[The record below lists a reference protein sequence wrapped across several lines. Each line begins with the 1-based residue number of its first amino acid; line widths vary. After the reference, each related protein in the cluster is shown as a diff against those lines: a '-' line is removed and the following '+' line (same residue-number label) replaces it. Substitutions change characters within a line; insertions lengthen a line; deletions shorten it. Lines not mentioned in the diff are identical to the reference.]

1 MKKSIMRKAAWAMA
15 GALMFTSV
23 LGSSIVSQ
31 AAPKTKK
38 IVMNKKKVT
47 LKVGKTFK
55 LKVKKVNPA
64 KSSKAVTYKSNK
76 TKIATVSK
84 KGVIKAKKV
93 GKAKITVVSKKNK
106 KAKATVSV
114 VVKKADAK
122 PKVPAVTAVPAVSAT
137 PGVSAAPGTTPS
149 VTQAPGTSATPESS
163 SKPGA
168 SATPPRTQTP
178 KPPKTATPSP
188 TPKYEEPEETAP
200 PTNFVDLTSDDS
212 YHNESPEGATVVKN
226 EDGSLTVTFT
236 QQWAALNFYLPDNAQ
251 IYYSAY
257 KSVALTYTSRGG
269 NLGHALYDVDTIV
282 GGSQAGD
289 GEVGKHPDWGQKV
302 VETAEE
308 STLIFPVTSECA
320 GGCIRG
326 LQIFNPNATTA
337 DNPIEITIKAIVFS
351 VKENPSLDDLKPP
364 VKPEPNDNVTIESA
378 PTEMAV
384 SETSDITVAVKEGTI
399 ESVKWEVEGDAV
411 TIAKDDEIKTVL
423 TAAKAG
429 EAKVSVTVTVKIGD
443 KTETSTKTVTIQ
455 VNNPAKKE

>member
-1 MKKSIMRKAAWAMA
+1 MKKSILRKAAWALS

-23 LGSSIVSQ
+23 LGSSVVSQ

-47 LKVGKTFK
+47 LKVGKTFR

-64 KSSKAVTYKSNK
+64 KASKAVTYKSNK

-106 KAKATVSV
+106 KAKATVNV
-114 VVKKADAK
+114 VVKKASAK
-122 PKVPAVTAVPAVSAT
+122 PNVPAVTTVPTVNPTPVVST
-137 PGVSAAPGTTPS
+137 APGTTPS
-149 VTQAPGTSATPESS
+149 VTQAPVASATPESS
-163 SKPGA
+163 SKPGT

-188 TPKYEEPEETAP
+188 TPKYEVPDETAP

-212 YHNESPEGATVVKN
+212 YHNESPDGATVAKN

-236 QQWAALNFYLPDNAQ
+236 KQWAAINFYLPDNAQ

-269 NLGHALYDVDTIV
+269 DLGHALYDVDTIV

-289 GEVGKHPDWGQKV
+289 GEVGKHPDWGKKV
-302 VETAEE
+302 VASEE
-308 STLIFPVTSECA
+308 EKTLIFPVTSECA

-326 LQIFNPNATTA
+326 LQVFNPNETTA

-351 VKENPSLDDLKPP
+351 IKENPTLDDLKPP
-364 VKPEPNDNVTIESA
+364 VKPSVDVSIESA

-384 SETSDITVAVKEGTI
+384 SETSDITVGVIEGTI

-411 TIAKDDEIKTVL
+411 TIAKDDAVKTVL
-423 TAAKAG
+423 TAVKAG
-429 EAKVSVTVTVKIGD
+429 EAKISVTVTVKIGD

>member
-1 MKKSIMRKAAWAMA
+1 MKKGIMRKAAWAMA

-23 LGSSIVSQ
+23 LGSSVVSQ

-55 LKVKKVNPA
+55 LKVKKVNPTKA
-64 KSSKAVTYKSNK
+64 SKAVTYKSNK

-106 KAKATVSV
+106 KAKATVNV
-114 VVKKADAK
+114 VVKKAASV
-122 PKVPAVTAVPAVSAT
+122 KVPAVTTAPIVSAT
-137 PGVSAAPGTTPS
+137 PAASAAPGTSAPPS
-149 VTQAPGTSATPESS
+149 VTQTPATSATPVPTS
-163 SKPGA
+163 
-168 SATPPRTQTP
+168 TPVTT
-178 KPPKTATPSP
+178 KPPKTQPPKTTTPSP
-188 TPKYEEPEETAP
+188 TPKYEKPDETAP

-212 YHNESPEGATVVKN
+212 YHNESPDGATVEKN
-226 EDGSLTVTFT
+226 EDGSLTITFT
-236 QQWAALNFYLPDNAQ
+236 KQWAAINFYLPDNAQ

-257 KSVALTYTSRGG
+257 KSVALTYTSKGG

-302 VETAEE
+302 VESEAE

-326 LQIFNPNATTA
+326 LQVFNPNETTA

-351 VKENPSLDDLKPP
+351 IKENPTLDDLKPP
-364 VKPEPNDNVTIESA
+364 VKPSVDVSIESA

-384 SETSDITVAVKEGTI
+384 TETSDITVAVKEGTI
-399 ESVKWEVEGDAV
+399 ESVKWKVEGDAV
-411 TIAKDDEIKTVL
+411 TIAKDDAIKTVL
-423 TAAKAG
+423 TAVKAG

>member
-1 MKKSIMRKAAWAMA
+1 MKKGIMRKAAWAMA

-23 LGSSIVSQ
+23 LGSSVVSQ

-55 LKVKKVNPA
+55 LKVKKVNPTKA
-64 KSSKAVTYKSNK
+64 SKAVTYKSNK

-106 KAKATVSV
+106 KAKATVNV
-114 VVKKADAK
+114 VVKKAASV
-122 PKVPAVTAVPAVSAT
+122 KVPAVTTAPIVSAT
-137 PGVSAAPGTTPS
+137 PAASAAPGTSAPPS
-149 VTQAPGTSATPESS
+149 VTQTPATSATPVPTS
-163 SKPGA
+163 
-168 SATPPRTQTP
+168 TPVTT
-178 KPPKTATPSP
+178 KPPKTQPPKTTTPSP
-188 TPKYEEPEETAP
+188 TPKYEKPDETAP

-212 YHNESPEGATVVKN
+212 YHNESPDGATVEKN
-226 EDGSLTVTFT
+226 EDGSLTITFT
-236 QQWAALNFYLPDNAQ
+236 KQWAAINFYLPDNAQ

-257 KSVALTYTSRGG
+257 KSVALTYTSKGG

-302 VETAEE
+302 VESEAE

-326 LQIFNPNATTA
+326 LQVFNPNETTA

-351 VKENPSLDDLKPP
+351 IKENPTLDDLKPP
-364 VKPEPNDNVTIESA
+364 VKPSVDVSIESA

-399 ESVKWEVEGDAV
+399 ESVKWKVEGDAV
-411 TIAKDDEIKTVL
+411 TIAKDDAIKTVL
-423 TAAKAG
+423 TAVKAG

>member
-1 MKKSIMRKAAWAMA
+1 MRKGIMRKAAWAMA

-23 LGSSIVSQ
+23 LGSSVVSQ

-55 LKVKKVNPA
+55 LKVKKVNPTKA
-64 KSSKAVTYKSNK
+64 SKAVTYKSNK

-106 KAKATVSV
+106 KAKATVNV
-114 VVKKADAK
+114 VVKKAASV
-122 PKVPAVTAVPAVSAT
+122 KVPAVTTAPIVSAT
-137 PGVSAAPGTTPS
+137 PAASAAPGTSAPPS
-149 VTQAPGTSATPESS
+149 VTQTPATSATPVPTS
-163 SKPGA
+163 
-168 SATPPRTQTP
+168 TPVTT
-178 KPPKTATPSP
+178 KPPKTQPPKTTTPSP
-188 TPKYEEPEETAP
+188 TPKYEEPDETAP

-212 YHNESPEGATVVKN
+212 YHNESPDGATVEKN
-226 EDGSLTVTFT
+226 EDGSLTITFT
-236 QQWAALNFYLPDNAQ
+236 KQWAAINFYLPDNAQ

-257 KSVALTYTSRGG
+257 KSVALTYTSKGG

-302 VETAEE
+302 VESEAE

-326 LQIFNPNATTA
+326 LQVFNPNETTA

-351 VKENPSLDDLKPP
+351 IKENPTLDDLKPP
-364 VKPEPNDNVTIESA
+364 VKPSVDVSIESA

-384 SETSDITVAVKEGTI
+384 TETSDITVAVKEGTI

-411 TIAKDDEIKTVL
+411 TIAKDDAIKTVL
-423 TAAKAG
+423 TAVKAG

>member
-1 MKKSIMRKAAWAMA
+1 MKKGIMRKAAWAMA

-23 LGSSIVSQ
+23 LGSSVVSQ

-55 LKVKKVNPA
+55 LKVKKVNPTKA
-64 KSSKAVTYKSNK
+64 SKAVTYKSNK

-106 KAKATVSV
+106 KAKATVNV
-114 VVKKADAK
+114 VVKKAASV
-122 PKVPAVTAVPAVSAT
+122 KVPAVTTAPIVSAT
-137 PGVSAAPGTTPS
+137 PAASAAPGTSAPPS
-149 VTQAPGTSATPESS
+149 VTQTPATSATPVPTS
-163 SKPGA
+163 
-168 SATPPRTQTP
+168 TPVTT
-178 KPPKTATPSP
+178 KPPKTQPPKTTTPSP
-188 TPKYEEPEETAP
+188 TPKYEKPDETAP

-212 YHNESPEGATVVKN
+212 YHNESPDGATVEKN
-226 EDGSLTVTFT
+226 EDGSLTITFT
-236 QQWAALNFYLPDNAQ
+236 KQWAAINFYLPDNAQ

-257 KSVALTYTSRGG
+257 KSVALTYTSKGG

-302 VETAEE
+302 VESEAE

-326 LQIFNPNATTA
+326 LQVFNPNETTA

-351 VKENPSLDDLKPP
+351 IKENPTLDDLKPP
-364 VKPEPNDNVTIESA
+364 VKPSVDVSIESA

-384 SETSDITVAVKEGTI
+384 TETSDITVAVKEGTI

-411 TIAKDDEIKTVL
+411 TIAKDDAIKTVL
-423 TAAKAG
+423 TAVKAG

>member
-1 MKKSIMRKAAWAMA
+1 MRKGIMRKAAWAMA

-23 LGSSIVSQ
+23 LGSSVVSQ

-55 LKVKKVNPA
+55 LKVKKVNPTKA
-64 KSSKAVTYKSNK
+64 SKAVTYKSNK

-106 KAKATVSV
+106 KAKATVNV
-114 VVKKADAK
+114 VVKKAASV
-122 PKVPAVTAVPAVSAT
+122 KVPAVTTAPIVSAT
-137 PGVSAAPGTTPS
+137 PAASAAPGTSAPPS
-149 VTQAPGTSATPESS
+149 VTQTPATSATPVPTS
-163 SKPGA
+163 
-168 SATPPRTQTP
+168 TPVTT
-178 KPPKTATPSP
+178 KPPKTQPPKTTTPSP
-188 TPKYEEPEETAP
+188 TPKYEKPDETAP

-212 YHNESPEGATVVKN
+212 YHNESPDGATVEKN
-226 EDGSLTVTFT
+226 EDGSLTITFT
-236 QQWAALNFYLPDNAQ
+236 KQWAAINFYLPDNAQ

-257 KSVALTYTSRGG
+257 KSVALTYTSKGG

-302 VETAEE
+302 VESEAE

-326 LQIFNPNATTA
+326 LQVFNPNETTA

-351 VKENPSLDDLKPP
+351 IKENPTLDDLKPP
-364 VKPEPNDNVTIESA
+364 VKPSVDVSIESA

-399 ESVKWEVEGDAV
+399 ESVKWKVEGDAV
-411 TIAKDDEIKTVL
+411 TIAKDDAIKTVL
-423 TAAKAG
+423 TAVKAG

>member
-1 MKKSIMRKAAWAMA
+1 MKKGIMRKAAWAMA

-23 LGSSIVSQ
+23 LGSSVVSQ

-55 LKVKKVNPA
+55 LKVKKVNPTKA
-64 KSSKAVTYKSNK
+64 SKAVTYKSNK

-106 KAKATVSV
+106 KAKATVNV
-114 VVKKADAK
+114 VVKKAASV
-122 PKVPAVTAVPAVSAT
+122 KVPAVTTAPIVSAT
-137 PGVSAAPGTTPS
+137 PVASAAPGTSAPPS
-149 VTQAPGTSATPESS
+149 VTQTPTTSATPVPTS
-163 SKPGA
+163 
-168 SATPPRTQTP
+168 TPVTT
-178 KPPKTATPSP
+178 KPPKTQPPKTITPSP
-188 TPKYEEPEETAP
+188 TPKYEEPDETAP

-212 YHNESPEGATVVKN
+212 YHNESPDGATVEKN
-226 EDGSLTVTFT
+226 EDGSLTITFT
-236 QQWAALNFYLPDNAQ
+236 KQWAAINFYLPDNAQ

-257 KSVALTYTSRGG
+257 KSVALTYTSKGG

-302 VETAEE
+302 VESAEE
-308 STLIFPVTSECA
+308 NTLIFPVTSECA

-326 LQIFNPNATTA
+326 LQVFNPNETTA
-337 DNPIEITIKAIVFS
+337 DNPIEITIKAVVFS
-351 VKENPSLDDLKPP
+351 IKENPSLDDLKPP
-364 VKPEPNDNVTIESA
+364 VKPSIDVSIESA

-384 SETSDITVAVKEGTI
+384 TETSDITVAVKEGTI

-411 TIAKDDEIKTVL
+411 TIEKDNEIKTVL
-423 TAAKAG
+423 TAVKAG

>member
-1 MKKSIMRKAAWAMA
+1 MA

-23 LGSSIVSQ
+23 LGSSVVSQ

-55 LKVKKVNPA
+55 LKVKKVNPTKA
-64 KSSKAVTYKSNK
+64 SKAVTYKSNK

-106 KAKATVSV
+106 KAKATVNV
-114 VVKKADAK
+114 VVKKAASV
-122 PKVPAVTAVPAVSAT
+122 KVPAVTTAPIVSAT
-137 PGVSAAPGTTPS
+137 PAASAAPGTSAPPS
-149 VTQAPGTSATPESS
+149 VTQTPATSATPVPTS
-163 SKPGA
+163 
-168 SATPPRTQTP
+168 TPVTT
-178 KPPKTATPSP
+178 KPPKTQPPKTTTPSP
-188 TPKYEEPEETAP
+188 TPKYEEPDETAP

-212 YHNESPEGATVVKN
+212 YHNESPDGATVEKN
-226 EDGSLTVTFT
+226 EDGSLTITFT
-236 QQWAALNFYLPDNAQ
+236 KQWAAINFYLPDNAQ

-257 KSVALTYTSRGG
+257 KSVALTYTSKGG

-302 VETAEE
+302 VESEAE

-326 LQIFNPNATTA
+326 LQVFNPNETTA

-351 VKENPSLDDLKPP
+351 IKENPTLDDLKPP
-364 VKPEPNDNVTIESA
+364 VKPSVDVSIESA

-384 SETSDITVAVKEGTI
+384 TETSDITVAVKEGTI

-411 TIAKDDEIKTVL
+411 TIAKDDAIKTVL
-423 TAAKAG
+423 TAVKAG

>member
-1 MKKSIMRKAAWAMA
+1 MKKGIMRKAAWAMA

-23 LGSSIVSQ
+23 LGSSVVSQ

-55 LKVKKVNPA
+55 LKVKKVNPTKA
-64 KSSKAVTYKSNK
+64 SKAVTYKSNK

-106 KAKATVSV
+106 KAKATVNV
-114 VVKKADAK
+114 VVKKAASV
-122 PKVPAVTAVPAVSAT
+122 KVPAVTTAPIVSAT
-137 PGVSAAPGTTPS
+137 PAASAAPGTSAPPS
-149 VTQAPGTSATPESS
+149 VTQTPATSATPVPTS
-163 SKPGA
+163 
-168 SATPPRTQTP
+168 TPVTT
-178 KPPKTATPSP
+178 KPPKTQPPKTTTPSP
-188 TPKYEEPEETAP
+188 TPKYEEPDETAP

-212 YHNESPEGATVVKN
+212 YHNESPDGATVEKN
-226 EDGSLTVTFT
+226 EDGSLTITFT
-236 QQWAALNFYLPDNAQ
+236 KQWAAINFYLPDNAQ

-257 KSVALTYTSRGG
+257 KSVALTYTSKGG

-302 VETAEE
+302 VESEAE

-326 LQIFNPNATTA
+326 LQVFNPNETTA

-351 VKENPSLDDLKPP
+351 IKENPTLDDLKPP
-364 VKPEPNDNVTIESA
+364 VKPSVDVSIESA

-384 SETSDITVAVKEGTI
+384 TETSDITVAVKEGTI

-411 TIAKDDEIKTVL
+411 TIAKDDAIKTVL
-423 TAAKAG
+423 TAVKAG

>member
-1 MKKSIMRKAAWAMA
+1 MKKGIMRKAAWAMA

-23 LGSSIVSQ
+23 LGSSVVSQ

-55 LKVKKVNPA
+55 LKVKKVNPTKA
-64 KSSKAVTYKSNK
+64 SKAVTYKSNK

-106 KAKATVSV
+106 KAKATVNV
-114 VVKKADAK
+114 VVKKAASV
-122 PKVPAVTAVPAVSAT
+122 KVPAVTTAPIVSAT
-137 PGVSAAPGTTPS
+137 PAASAAPGTSAPPS
-149 VTQAPGTSATPESS
+149 VTQTPATSATPVPTS
-163 SKPGA
+163 
-168 SATPPRTQTP
+168 TPVTT
-178 KPPKTATPSP
+178 KPPKTQPPKTTTPSP
-188 TPKYEEPEETAP
+188 TPKYEKPDETAP

-212 YHNESPEGATVVKN
+212 YHNESPDGATVEKN
-226 EDGSLTVTFT
+226 EDGSLTITFT
-236 QQWAALNFYLPDNAQ
+236 KQWAAINFYLPDNAQ

-257 KSVALTYTSRGG
+257 KSVALTYTSKGG

-302 VETAEE
+302 VESEAE

-326 LQIFNPNATTA
+326 LQVFNPNETTA

-351 VKENPSLDDLKPP
+351 IKENPTLDDLKPP
-364 VKPEPNDNVTIESA
+364 VKPSVDVSIESA

-384 SETSDITVAVKEGTI
+384 TETSDITVAVKEGTI
-399 ESVKWEVEGDAV
+399 ESVKWKVEGDAV
-411 TIAKDDEIKTVL
+411 TIAKDDAIKTVL
-423 TAAKAG
+423 TAVKAG

-443 KTETSTKTVTIQ
+443 KTETSTKTITIQ

>member
-23 LGSSIVSQ
+23 LGSSVVSQ

-55 LKVKKVNPA
+55 LKVKKVTPA
-64 KSSKAVTYKSNK
+64 KASKAVTYKSNK

-106 KAKATVSV
+106 KAKATVNV
-114 VVKKADAK
+114 VVKKASV
-122 PKVPAVTAVPAVSAT
+122 KVPAVTPAPTASAT
-137 PGVSAAPGTTPS
+137 PVASAAPGTSAPPS
-149 VTQAPGTSATPESS
+149 VTQTPETSATPAPTSTPVTT
-163 SKPGA
+163 KP
-168 SATPPRTQTP
+168 PKTQ
-178 KPPKTATPSP
+178 PPKTATPSP

-212 YHNESPEGATVVKN
+212 YHNESPDGATVVKN
-226 EDGSLTVTFT
+226 EDGSLTITFT
-236 QQWAALNFYLPDNAQ
+236 KQWAAINFYLPDNAQ

-257 KSVALTYTSRGG
+257 KSVALTYTSKGG

-302 VETAEE
+302 VESAEE
-308 STLIFPVTSECA
+308 NTLIFPVTSECA

-326 LQIFNPNATTA
+326 LQVFNPNETTA
-337 DNPIEITIKAIVFS
+337 DTPIEITIKAVVFS
-351 VKENPSLDDLKPP
+351 IKENPSLDDLKPP
-364 VKPEPNDNVTIESA
+364 VKPSIDVSIESA

-411 TIAKDDEIKTVL
+411 TIEKEDELKTVL
-423 TAAKAG
+423 TAMKAG
-429 EAKVSVTVTVKIGD
+429 EAKISVTVTVKIGD
-443 KTETSTKTVTIQ
+443 KTETATKTVTIQ

>member
-1 MKKSIMRKAAWAMA
+1 MKKGIMRKAAWAMA

-23 LGSSIVSQ
+23 LGSSVVSQ

-55 LKVKKVNPA
+55 LKVKKVNPTKA
-64 KSSKAVTYKSNK
+64 SKAVTYKSNK

-106 KAKATVSV
+106 KAKATVNV
-114 VVKKADAK
+114 VVKKAASV
-122 PKVPAVTAVPAVSAT
+122 KVPAVTTAPIVSAT
-137 PGVSAAPGTTPS
+137 PVASAAPGTSAPPS
-149 VTQAPGTSATPESS
+149 VTQTPAASETPVPTSTPV
-163 SKPGA
+163 
-168 SATPPRTQTP
+168 TT
-178 KPPKTATPSP
+178 KPPKTQPPKTTTPSP
-188 TPKYEEPEETAP
+188 TPKYEEPDETAP

-212 YHNESPEGATVVKN
+212 YHNESPDGATVEKN
-226 EDGSLTVTFT
+226 EDGSLTITFT
-236 QQWAALNFYLPDNAQ
+236 KQWAAINFYLPDNAQ

-257 KSVALTYTSRGG
+257 KSVALTYTSKGG

-302 VETAEE
+302 VESEAE

-326 LQIFNPNATTA
+326 LQVFNPNETTA

-351 VKENPSLDDLKPP
+351 IKENPTLDDLKPP
-364 VKPEPNDNVTIESA
+364 VKPSVDVSIESA

-384 SETSDITVAVKEGTI
+384 TETSDITVAVKEGTI

-411 TIAKDDEIKTVL
+411 TIAKDDAIKTVL
-423 TAAKAG
+423 TAVKAG

>member
-1 MKKSIMRKAAWAMA
+1 MRKGIMRKAAWAMA

-23 LGSSIVSQ
+23 LGSSVVSQ

-55 LKVKKVNPA
+55 LKVKKVNPTKA
-64 KSSKAVTYKSNK
+64 SKAVTYKSNK

-106 KAKATVSV
+106 KAKATVNV
-114 VVKKADAK
+114 VVKKAASV
-122 PKVPAVTAVPAVSAT
+122 KVPAVTTAPIVSAT
-137 PGVSAAPGTTPS
+137 PAASAAPGTSAPPS
-149 VTQAPGTSATPESS
+149 VTQTPATSATPVPTS
-163 SKPGA
+163 
-168 SATPPRTQTP
+168 TPVTT
-178 KPPKTATPSP
+178 KPPKTQPPKTTTPSP
-188 TPKYEEPEETAP
+188 TPKYEKPDETAP

-212 YHNESPEGATVVKN
+212 YHNESPDGATVEKN
-226 EDGSLTVTFT
+226 EDGSLTITFT
-236 QQWAALNFYLPDNAQ
+236 KQWAAINFYLPDNAQ

-257 KSVALTYTSRGG
+257 KSVALTYTSKGG

-302 VETAEE
+302 VESEAE

-326 LQIFNPNATTA
+326 LQVFNPNETTA

-351 VKENPSLDDLKPP
+351 IKENPTLDDLKPP
-364 VKPEPNDNVTIESA
+364 VKPSVDVSIESA
-378 PTEMAV
+378 LTEMAV
-384 SETSDITVAVKEGTI
+384 TETSDITVAVKEGTI
-399 ESVKWEVEGDAV
+399 ESVKWKVEGDAV
-411 TIAKDDEIKTVL
+411 TIAKDDAIKTVL
-423 TAAKAG
+423 TAVKAG

>member
-1 MKKSIMRKAAWAMA
+1 MRKGIMRKAAWAMA

-23 LGSSIVSQ
+23 LGSSVVSQ

-55 LKVKKVNPA
+55 LKVKKVNPTKA
-64 KSSKAVTYKSNK
+64 SKAVTYKSNK

-106 KAKATVSV
+106 KAKATVNV
-114 VVKKADAK
+114 VVKKAASV
-122 PKVPAVTAVPAVSAT
+122 KVPAVTTAPIVSAT
-137 PGVSAAPGTTPS
+137 PVASAAPGTSAPPS
-149 VTQAPGTSATPESS
+149 VTQTPATSATPVPTS
-163 SKPGA
+163 
-168 SATPPRTQTP
+168 TPVTT
-178 KPPKTATPSP
+178 KPPKTQPPKTTTPSP
-188 TPKYEEPEETAP
+188 TPKYEKPDETAP

-212 YHNESPEGATVVKN
+212 YHNESPDGATVEKN
-226 EDGSLTVTFT
+226 EDGSLTITFT
-236 QQWAALNFYLPDNAQ
+236 KQWAAINFYLPDNAQ

-257 KSVALTYTSRGG
+257 KSVALTYTSKGG

-302 VETAEE
+302 VESEAE

-326 LQIFNPNATTA
+326 LQVFNPNETTA

-351 VKENPSLDDLKPP
+351 IKENPTLDDLKPP
-364 VKPEPNDNVTIESA
+364 VKPSVDVSIESA

-411 TIAKDDEIKTVL
+411 TIEKDNEIKTVL
-423 TAAKAG
+423 TAVKAG

>member
-1 MKKSIMRKAAWAMA
+1 MKKGIMRKAAWAMA

-23 LGSSIVSQ
+23 LGSSVVSQ

-55 LKVKKVNPA
+55 LKVKKVNPTKA
-64 KSSKAVTYKSNK
+64 SKAVTYKSNK

-106 KAKATVSV
+106 KAKATVNV
-114 VVKKADAK
+114 VVKKAASV
-122 PKVPAVTAVPAVSAT
+122 KVPAVTTAPIVSAT
-137 PGVSAAPGTTPS
+137 PAASAAPGTSAPPS
-149 VTQAPGTSATPESS
+149 VTQTPATSATPVPTS
-163 SKPGA
+163 
-168 SATPPRTQTP
+168 TPVTT
-178 KPPKTATPSP
+178 KPPKTQPPKTTTPSP
-188 TPKYEEPEETAP
+188 TPKYEKPDETAP

-212 YHNESPEGATVVKN
+212 YHNESPDGATVEKN
-226 EDGSLTVTFT
+226 EDGSLTITFT
-236 QQWAALNFYLPDNAQ
+236 KQWAAINFYLPDNAQ

-257 KSVALTYTSRGG
+257 KSVALTYTSKGG

-302 VETAEE
+302 VESEAE

-326 LQIFNPNATTA
+326 LQVFNPNETTA

-351 VKENPSLDDLKPP
+351 IKENPTLDDLKPP
-364 VKPEPNDNVTIESA
+364 IKPSVDVSIESA

-384 SETSDITVAVKEGTI
+384 TETSDITVAVKEGTI

-411 TIAKDDEIKTVL
+411 TIEKDNEIKTVL
-423 TAAKAG
+423 TAVKAG

>member
-1 MKKSIMRKAAWAMA
+1 MRKGIMRKAAWAMA

-23 LGSSIVSQ
+23 LGSSVVSQ

-55 LKVKKVNPA
+55 LKVKKVNPTKA
-64 KSSKAVTYKSNK
+64 SKAVTYKSNK

-106 KAKATVSV
+106 KAKATVNV
-114 VVKKADAK
+114 VVKKAASVE
-122 PKVPAVTAVPAVSAT
+122 VPAVTTAPIVSAT
-137 PGVSAAPGTTPS
+137 PAASAAPGTSAPPS
-149 VTQAPGTSATPESS
+149 VTQTPATSATPVPTS
-163 SKPGA
+163 
-168 SATPPRTQTP
+168 TPVTT
-178 KPPKTATPSP
+178 KPPKTQPPKTTTPSP
-188 TPKYEEPEETAP
+188 TPKYEKPDETAP

-212 YHNESPEGATVVKN
+212 YHNESPDGATVEKN
-226 EDGSLTVTFT
+226 EDGSLTITFT
-236 QQWAALNFYLPDNAQ
+236 KQWAAINFYLPDNAQ

-257 KSVALTYTSRGG
+257 KSVALTYTSKGG

-302 VETAEE
+302 VESEAE

-326 LQIFNPNATTA
+326 LQVFNPNETTA

-351 VKENPSLDDLKPP
+351 IKENPTLDDLKPP
-364 VKPEPNDNVTIESA
+364 VKPSVDVSIESA

-384 SETSDITVAVKEGTI
+384 TETSDITVAVKEGTI
-399 ESVKWEVEGDAV
+399 ESVKWKVEGDAV
-411 TIAKDDEIKTVL
+411 TIAKDDAIKTVL
-423 TAAKAG
+423 TAVKAG

>member
-1 MKKSIMRKAAWAMA
+1 MKKNIMRKAAWAMT

-23 LGSSIVSQ
+23 LGSSVVSQ

-55 LKVKKVNPA
+55 LKVKKVTPA
-64 KSSKAVTYKSNK
+64 KASKAVTYKSNK

-106 KAKATVSV
+106 KAKATVNV
-114 VVKKADAK
+114 VVKKASVK
-122 PKVPAVTAVPAVSAT
+122 PKVPAVTTAPTVSAT
-137 PGVSAAPGTTPS
+137 PVASAAPGTSAPPS
-149 VTQAPGTSATPESS
+149 VTQTPATSATPAPTS
-163 SKPGA
+163 
-168 SATPPRTQTP
+168 TPVTT
-178 KPPKTATPSP
+178 KPPKTQPPKTTTPSP
-188 TPKYEEPEETAP
+188 TPKYEEPDETAP

-212 YHNESPEGATVVKN
+212 YHNESPDGATVTKN

-236 QQWAALNFYLPDNAQ
+236 KQWAAINFYLPDNAQ

-257 KSVALTYTSRGG
+257 KSVALTYTSKGG

-302 VETAEE
+302 VESAEE
-308 STLIFPVTSECA
+308 NTLIFPVTSECA

-326 LQIFNPNATTA
+326 LQVFNPNETTE
-337 DNPIEITIKAIVFS
+337 DNPIEITIKSVVFS
-351 VKENPSLDDLKPP
+351 IKENPSLDDLKPP
-364 VKPEPNDNVTIESA
+364 VKPSIDVSIESA

-399 ESVKWEVEGDAV
+399 ESAKWEVEGDAV
-411 TIAKDDEIKTVL
+411 TIEKDNELKTVL
-423 TAAKAG
+423 TAVKAG

-443 KTETSTKTVTIQ
+443 KTETATKTVTIQ